1 MSSTHNN
8 IYKKG
13 EKVYTKLGAAP
24 KPLEKWK
31 VKRKEKKEQQSQT
44 MIPERM

>member
-1 MSSTHNN
+1 MTSKSLESIPTRLAPIVDPNSMSSTHNN

-24 KPLEKWK
+24 KPLEK
-31 VKRKEKKEQQSQT
+31 
-44 MIPERM
+44 